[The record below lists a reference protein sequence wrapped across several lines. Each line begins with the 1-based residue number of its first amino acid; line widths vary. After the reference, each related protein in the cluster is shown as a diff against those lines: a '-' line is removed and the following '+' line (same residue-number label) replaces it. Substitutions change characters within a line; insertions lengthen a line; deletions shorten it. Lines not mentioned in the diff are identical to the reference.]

1 MHIEIYIIRLLFC
14 WMLLSNVW
22 NHKFPID
29 WIKFWI
35 IFYKIDMHPRSSFTL
50 LRRAPRVPPCT
61 YAIRDFCVLGMPH
74 LLKLWQCFGQII
86 MSISAF
92 KIEMCSKLRA
102 NTNNDY
108 PVMPAKPQK
117 FEDKECE
124 SYKGSR
130 HAPLPPILVWN
141 FNMN

>member
-1 MHIEIYIIRLLFC
+1 
-14 WMLLSNVW
+14 
-22 NHKFPID
+22 
-29 WIKFWI
+29 
-35 IFYKIDMHPRSSFTL
+35 
-50 LRRAPRVPPCT
+50 
-61 YAIRDFCVLGMPH
+61 
-74 LLKLWQCFGQII
+74 

-130 HAPLPPILVWN
+130 HAPLPPILV
-141 FNMN
+141 